1 MQTIRGKQVGQ
12 HENTSCILAIFFD
25 AMFFTADGNG
35 AVNQSQDCI
44 NLGAKHIFNAYAMGC
59 TPGGLNTNSAKRFF
73 SSKCSDQLREPP
85 SFLFDGYWG
94 YFEG

>member
-1 MQTIRGKQVGQ
+1 MQTIHSKQVGQ
-12 HENTSCILAIFFD
+12 HENTLCILATFFG

-59 TPGGLNTNSAKRFF
+59 MLGV
-73 SSKCSDQLREPP
+73 
-85 SFLFDGYWG
+85 
-94 YFEG
+94 